1 LSAPVLLADDAPA
14 KVNLTLRVLARRADS
29 YHELE
34 SLVVFAA
41 FGDRLSFSRDG
52 DLALTVRGPTAAAA
66 GEGGDNLVLKA
77 ARALAAR
84 RPGLVFGTF
93 DLDKRLPVAAGLGGG
108 SSDAAAALR
117 LLAEANR
124 ISRDDAALYAAAR
137 ATGADVPVCLDP
149 RPRIMRGIGEG
160 LAAPLAALPPL
171 PAVLVNPGVA
181 LPTKAVFAG
190 WKASAAA
197 SVAPLDEAALKN
209 LRSAHELVGL
219 LAEQTNDLEP
229 PAIALQPSVADV
241 LTALRE
247 RPGCMLARMSGSG
260 ATCFGLFATNDE
272 AEATEKAVSISHPN
286 WWAKATMFGGR

>member
-1 LSAPVLLADDAPA
+1 
-14 KVNLTLRVLARRADS
+14 
-29 YHELE
+29 
-34 SLVVFAA
+34 
-41 FGDRLSFSRDG
+41 
-52 DLALTVRGPTAAAA
+52 
-66 GEGGDNLVLKA
+66 
-77 ARALAAR
+77 
-84 RPGLVFGTF
+84 
-93 DLDKRLPVAAGLGGG
+93 
-108 SSDAAAALR
+108 
-117 LLAEANR
+117 
-124 ISRDDAALYAAAR
+124 
-137 ATGADVPVCLDP
+137 
-149 RPRIMRGIGEG
+149 MRGIGER
-160 LAAPLAALPPL
+160 LSAPFALPPL

-197 SVAPLDEAALKN
+197 SVAPLDEAALKK
-209 LRSAHELVGL
+209 LRSAHELVRL

-286 WWAKATMFGGR
+286 WWAKATVFGGR